1 MSKTKA
7 QLEATIKYYEN
18 LAIHWPE
25 VILTENDKAELAKAE
40 EELKEYENKTRPFG

>member
-1 MSKTKA
+1 MTNRTKA

-25 VILTENDKAELAKAE
+25 VILTENDKAELKKAE
-40 EELKEYENKTRPFG
+40 AELRKYESKNR